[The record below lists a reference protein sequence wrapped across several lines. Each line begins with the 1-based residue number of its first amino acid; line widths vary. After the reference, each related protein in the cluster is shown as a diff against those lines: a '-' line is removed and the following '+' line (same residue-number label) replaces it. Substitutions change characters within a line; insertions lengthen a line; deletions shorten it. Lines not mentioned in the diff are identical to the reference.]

1 MRIVSPL
8 LFRQHLS
15 LRLPEACTHE
25 VGRSIRNHTTSSLRN
40 HRFSMARYRFYT
52 RARTLALCPL
62 GIRVFAVEGL
72 SSAFLLKKTGSRP
85 SSLPY
90 NNVYSITI
98 YILAK
103 QAVEVIAQNLM
114 DFEQFNAKCRMQ
126 IEKCKINNAS
136 FCAFFCF
143 TFLHLFTLL
152 CSRCY

>member
-1 MRIVSPL
+1 
-8 LFRQHLS
+8 
-15 LRLPEACTHE
+15 
-25 VGRSIRNHTTSSLRN
+25 
-40 HRFSMARYRFYT
+40 MARYRFYT

-62 GIRVFAVEGL
+62 GIRVFVVEGL

-114 DFEQFNAKCRMQ
+114 DFEQLNAECKLKNAK
-126 IEKCKINNAS
+126 
-136 FCAFFCF
+136 
-143 TFLHLFTLL
+143 
-152 CSRCY
+152 

>member
-1 MRIVSPL
+1 MRRVSPL

-40 HRFSMARYRFYT
+40 HRFNMARYRFYT

-72 SSAFLLKKTGSRP
+72 SSASLLKKTGSRP

-98 YILAK
+98 YIFDK
-103 QAVEVIAQNLM
+103 TSSRAVPQRFIL
-114 DFEQFNAKCRMQ
+114 R
-126 IEKCKINNAS
+126 
-136 FCAFFCF
+136 
-143 TFLHLFTLL
+143 FLLFYLPPPLHPLVFSLL
-152 CSRCY
+152 LNRPLQPNTTAL

>member
-1 MRIVSPL
+1 MRRVSPL

-40 HRFSMARYRFYT
+40 HRISIARYRFYT
-52 RARTLALCPL
+52 RAKTLALCPL

-85 SSLPY
+85 SSLPC

-98 YILAK
+98 YILISAK
-103 QAVEVIAQNLM
+103 QAVEQFGTVNLLSVEHLHNFTVLYLIHRVTTCYQPDGIECK
-114 DFEQFNAKCRMQ
+114 DFHQRD
-126 IEKCKINNAS
+126 
-136 FCAFFCF
+136 
-143 TFLHLFTLL
+143 
-152 CSRCY
+152 R